1 MSPPEPSV
9 IFLLKVFRL
18 ICKQCDEIATKSS
31 NYSFGNELLVYL
43 HNDIHR
49 TKRFIDCCEKG
60 YFHHVQGLQ
69 ICGGQELCQLSKDM
83 NMIDIDFNHKSDECG
98 INHHGIEQKDQYLN
112 CFPSL
117 QKLVLNKRYV
127 DHDIV
132 TRMMN
137 CPNLKLITHLNLA
150 LSRVQDETVH
160 LMTSSPLFS
169 NLTCLNLSTTS
180 IGVESVKSICN
191 SVYMSN
197 LKDLQFDWCNIGD
210 AVVYEISQS
219 TMLKKLTSLNLTGN
233 KISFKAVKDIGMS
246 AVFNNLTCLML
257 DFNNIGVEGIE
268 YLVSCEN
275 LSNLEEFTFYFN
287 AQDIST
293 PSLVFTVLN
302 GTMTKLNSIKFTP
315 HSDTDVERFIT
326 CKNIASLKTLELC
339 YHRHLLYQGGLDLIS
354 NCPNLAKLETLIL
367 QNIYSQ
373 MTNITSLINS
383 PYIKKLTALTV
394 TGIGLTSSD
403 LLELSKAFP
412 MLKKLVISDQ
422 TLISIDS
429 VVESL
434 SHLKRLESL
443 EMRGIDFVSCEKV
456 EQFASHS
463 NASNLSHLC
472 FTHKR
477 GFIPHFFGEF
487 SKLENLRHLNI
498 RGTELN
504 LEDAKALACTPK
516 LARLTKLFLPAFPG
530 SKSKNLKKQVIEI
543 LKQSPYL
550 RKRFY
555 SVKDGTAMLLLL
567 MVLLIVVESSSPI
580 MAKVMKTKIQIHQ
593 DVHKTEFSNF
603 VDTSCLNC
611 VGNKKVWC
619 ALEQFCASS
628 LDECRSRQPFNVTC
642 ARLPLFRVEILRSS
656 EKVLRNFVVPM
667 TQQPIIGLLS
677 SKEDPFQYVYDL
689 YDSSKRNFAVGAF
702 YVSTLQSRS
711 DGRPEIS
718 KKPGLF
724 FSYNFHTDHK
734 PLIKYQDGDSNTE
747 QSSNQYRLIKFA
759 DISTAVQEPNRYYRI
774 GYSVIRRIANTNDT
788 SKSTSYS
795 YQCSFNTTSYDV
807 YIDPDYKFSF
817 SGPHV
822 FVGLPLVILSI
833 IILSIPSLCCVN
845 KFAITK
851 HNRGLLLADEAE
863 EHYYDDIHAEF
874 SAIGKEKEEYKKKK
888 KEYED
893 FLIYKH
899 RRNFF
904 GETPFKKSINTRETN
919 SFTNDEEVDDE
930 EKFTDLKSRLQHA
943 SRFYNPLIILK
954 SIFFATDTQLVQ
966 QCGTDVYYYLW
977 FSKYLI
983 IYLLVCGVIACGFL
997 LPTYLTTTDNNV
1009 SFGDFSSTT
1018 IAQMNIKQND
1028 KIYVFFLVTI
1038 SFPIIGLVFI
1048 YGLHRLSRQ
1057 LIKSRNN
1064 IGSLYTVMVNGV
1076 SKNIRDRRRILE
1088 DFKRRYGENN
1098 VVDAHI
1104 ALDLNELSALDEKKE
1119 EIEVLLRGAEKQYE
1133 KTSRR
1138 PTIKIRGFLG
1148 ILGSKVDAIDHYT
1161 KALDEINKNINDLR
1175 TNPSRTVHGTGYAF
1189 VTFSSMEA
1197 AQKCLNEHRDI
1208 PCCCGFSIPWW
1219 CCIPSGWPYGGIE
1232 RAPES
1237 DDILFENLNVSST
1250 NRWFRSLTSSSII
1263 TIVLLI
1269 IYSISTT
1276 VSWYY
1281 WYKGQNISQI
1291 KDYAVPSDSIIGVD
1305 TAALILMALA
1315 DLLPE
1320 VISLANELVK
1330 PIIEVLTDFE
1340 RHPSR
1345 TSRRKTVLTK
1355 SIFFICLSI
1364 AAFPFFVRWVKA
1376 VWGVAM
1382 NAYFPFNNYAYFF
1395 NYIGTEVATLIMALC
1410 SIAKT
1415 LEYTFI
1421 FIVMMIK
1428 YRFNDN
1434 GNGRKE
1440 LERLPFD
1447 YDANIGVKTSIMM
1460 LTLIYG
1466 SAVPLMFLF
1475 GLFYLIVT
1483 YYMDKYL
1490 IMYFY
1495 EKAPDSDGT
1504 IMRITADQLVYY
1516 LSVYPI
1522 LLIFMIPT
1530 LATLWSTW
1538 LIYLPT
1544 MFLFYLIVRFARSR
1558 MSKAEMDMLVVSLN
1572 STAHIQDEDILTS
1585 QDTLEMEVTDTNGS
1599 PSSPIPSGGG
1609 YTSPSAS
1616 TTKVTSTFSSIM
1628 SFVAGEEQ
1636 VLSIYDKEIE
1646 KRLEVDQRFIASRYR
1661 HPYLRKDKR
1670 KSQQRVRTNKV
1681 E

>member
-1 MSPPEPSV
+1 M
-9 IFLLKVFRL
+9 
-18 ICKQCDEIATKSS
+18 
-31 NYSFGNELLVYL
+31 
-43 HNDIHR
+43 
-49 TKRFIDCCEKG
+49 
-60 YFHHVQGLQ
+60 
-69 ICGGQELCQLSKDM
+69 
-83 NMIDIDFNHKSDECG
+83 
-98 INHHGIEQKDQYLN
+98 
-112 CFPSL
+112 
-117 QKLVLNKRYV
+117 
-127 DHDIV
+127 
-132 TRMMN
+132 
-137 CPNLKLITHLNLA
+137 
-150 LSRVQDETVH
+150 
-160 LMTSSPLFS
+160 
-169 NLTCLNLSTTS
+169 
-180 IGVESVKSICN
+180 
-191 SVYMSN
+191 
-197 LKDLQFDWCNIGD
+197 
-210 AVVYEISQS
+210 
-219 TMLKKLTSLNLTGN
+219 
-233 KISFKAVKDIGMS
+233 
-246 AVFNNLTCLML
+246 
-257 DFNNIGVEGIE
+257 
-268 YLVSCEN
+268 VS
-275 LSNLEEFTFYFN
+275 
-287 AQDIST
+287 
-293 PSLVFTVLN
+293 
-302 GTMTKLNSIKFTP
+302 
-315 HSDTDVERFIT
+315 
-326 CKNIASLKTLELC
+326 
-339 YHRHLLYQGGLDLIS
+339 
-354 NCPNLAKLETLIL
+354 
-367 QNIYSQ
+367 
-373 MTNITSLINS
+373 
-383 PYIKKLTALTV
+383 
-394 TGIGLTSSD
+394 
-403 LLELSKAFP
+403 
-412 MLKKLVISDQ
+412 
-422 TLISIDS
+422 
-429 VVESL
+429 
-434 SHLKRLESL
+434 
-443 EMRGIDFVSCEKV
+443 
-456 EQFASHS
+456 
-463 NASNLSHLC
+463 
-472 FTHKR
+472 
-477 GFIPHFFGEF
+477 
-487 SKLENLRHLNI
+487 
-498 RGTELN
+498 
-504 LEDAKALACTPK
+504 
-516 LARLTKLFLPAFPG
+516 
-530 SKSKNLKKQVIEI
+530 
-543 LKQSPYL
+543 
-550 RKRFY
+550 
-555 SVKDGTAMLLLL
+555 
-567 MVLLIVVESSSPI
+567 
-580 MAKVMKTKIQIHQ
+580 AKVMKSPRKITPHAQNQ
-593 DVHKTEFSNF
+593 NLDEFTNF
-603 VDTSCLNC
+603 IEPSCVNC
-611 VGNKKVWC
+611 IGNKKVWC

-628 LDECRSRQPFNVTC
+628 VEECISRQPFNVTWFVSHDVPDAGFQNVEAIPEHC
-642 ARLPLFRVEILRSS
+642 QRGIITQVQDCPSFRVEVLRSS

-667 TQQPIIGLLS
+667 TQQPIVGLLS
-677 SKEDPFQYVYDL
+677 SKQDPFQYVYDL

-711 DGRPEIS
+711 DGNPEIS

-734 PLIKYQDGDSNTE
+734 TLIKYQDDSNTE
-747 QSSNQYRLIKFA
+747 QSFNQYRLIKFA

-774 GYSVIRRIANTNDT
+774 GFSVIRRVENINDT
-788 SKSTSYS
+788 SKSASSYS
-795 YQCSFNTTSYDV
+795 YQCSFNTTTYDV

-822 FVGLPLVILSI
+822 FVGLPLVILCI

-851 HNRGLLLADEAE
+851 HNRGLLLVDEAE
-863 EHYYDDIHAEF
+863 DHYYDDIHAEF
-874 SAIGKEKEEYKKKK
+874 SAIGKDKDDYKKKK

-904 GETPFKKSINTRETN
+904 GETPFKKPVNHRETN
-919 SFTNDEEVDDE
+919 SFSNDEEVADE

-943 SRFYNPLIILK
+943 SRFYNPLTILK
-954 SIFFATDTQLVQ
+954 SIFFASDTQLVQ

-983 IYLLVCGVIACGFL
+983 IYLFVCGVIACGFL
-997 LPTYLTTTDNNV
+997 LPTYLSTTDNNV

-1076 SKNIRDRRRILE
+1076 SKNIRDRKRILE

-1098 VVDAHI
+1098 VVDAHV
-1104 ALDLNELSALDEKKE
+1104 ALDLNELSELDEKKE
-1119 EIEVLLRGAEKQYE
+1119 EIEILLRGAEKQYE

-1148 ILGSKVDAIDHYT
+1148 ILGSKVDAIDHYS
-1161 KALDEINKNINDLR
+1161 KALDEINKKIHDLR
-1175 TNPSRTVHGTGYAF
+1175 TNPSRTLHGTGYAF

-1197 AQKCLNEHRDI
+1197 AKKCLNEHRDI

-1219 CCIPSGWPYGGIE
+1219 CCIPAGWPYGGIE
-1232 RAPES
+1232 RAPEA

-1250 NRWFRSLTSSSII
+1250 NRWFRSVTSSFII
-1263 TIVLLI
+1263 TVVLLV
-1269 IYSISTT
+1269 IYSLMTT

-1291 KDYAVPSDSIIGVD
+1291 KDYAVPSDSIIGAD

-1320 VISLANELVK
+1320 VISLANEIVK

-1345 TSRRKTVLTK
+1345 TSRRKTVLRK
-1355 SIFFICLSI
+1355 SMFFICLSI

-1415 LEYTFI
+1415 LEYSFI

-1428 YRFNDN
+1428 YRFSDN

-1447 YDANIGVKTSIMM
+1447 YDANIGVKTAIMM

-1483 YYMDKYL
+1483 YFMDKYL

-1538 LIYLPT
+1538 LFYLPT
-1544 MFLFYLIVRFARSR
+1544 MFIFYLIVRFARSR

-1572 STAHIQDEDILTS
+1572 SSNQFQDDLLTS
-1585 QDTLEMEVTDTNGS
+1585 QDTLEMEVTDTNVDS
-1599 PSSPIPSGGG
+1599 PSSPIPASGRG
-1609 YTSPSAS
+1609 YTSLSS
-1616 TTKVTSTFSSIM
+1616 VNTTKVTSTFSSLM

-1636 VLSIYDKEIE
+1636 VVSIYDKEIE
-1646 KRLEVDQRFIASRYR
+1646 RRLEVDQRFIASRYR

-1670 KSQQRVRTNKV
+1670 KTQRARNNQNK